1 MYKDF
6 LKYKGEDMKTE
17 KEIKERIKEL
27 REEIAKLE
35 LEANPDED
43 RNYITNKRAELFSLK
58 WVLGE

>member
-1 MYKDF
+1 
-6 LKYKGEDMKTE
+6 MKTE
-17 KEIKERIKEL
+17 KEIKARIKEL

>member
-1 MYKDF
+1 
-6 LKYKGEDMKTE
+6 MKTK

-27 REEIAKLE
+27 EKEISFLVSDAKE
-35 LEANPDED
+35 DED

>member
-1 MYKDF
+1 
-6 LKYKGEDMKTE
+6 MKTE

-58 WVLGE
+58 WVLEN